1 MSHVFNI
8 NNMSNFNEK
17 INIDELYEK
26 KKNYDL
32 SKLEI
37 FNKLL
42 NRVHT
47 KIKLTSRQ
55 RLDVQYCWFAV
66 PEIMIGVP
74 KYDQGACI
82 SYIMDKLI
90 DNGFMVKY
98 IHPNVILISWKH
110 WVPDYVRSEFKKKTG
125 MEVDSYGTIIS
136 KNDNSKDNKQ
146 EVSFKPSNKF
156 SVGNNKKKDFKPI
169 KDYKPLGNL
178 IYNEELLTKLEN
190 RLND

>member
-55 RLDVQYCWFAV
+55 RMDVQYCWFAV
-66 PEIMIGVP
+66 PEVMIGVP

-125 MEVDSYGTIIS
+125 MEVDSYGTIIN
-136 KNDNSKDNKQ
+136 KNDTSKDNKQ
-146 EVSFKPSNKF
+146 EISLKTSNKY
-156 SVGNNKKKDFKPI
+156 SSGNKDNKKFKPI

-178 IYNEELLTKLEN
+178 IYNEELLNKLEN
-190 RLND
+190 RLN

>member
-90 DNGFMVKY
+90 DNGFNIVIYANHLLRASYPAMKY
-98 IHPNVILISWKH
+98 VAEKILMDSC
-110 WVPDYVRSEFKKKTG
+110 SSG
-125 MEVDSYGTIIS
+125 VDKDIIS
-136 KNDNSKDNKQ
+136 IS
-146 EVSFKPSNKF
+146 E
-156 SVGNNKKKDFKPI
+156 I
-169 KDYKPLGNL
+169 LNL
-178 IYNEELLTKLEN
+178 IPGTK
-190 RLND
+190 

>member
-1 MSHVFNI
+1 
-8 NNMSNFNEK
+8 MSNFNEK

-55 RLDVQYCWFAV
+55 RIDVQYCWFAV
-66 PEIMIGVP
+66 PEVMIGVP

-110 WVPDYVRSEFKKKTG
+110 WVPDYVRTEFKKKTG
-125 MEVDSYGTIIS
+125 MEVDSYGKIINKDDS
-136 KNDNSKDNKQ
+136 SKDKQ
-146 EVSFKPSNKF
+146 EKFLFKTSNKY
-156 SVGNNKKKDFKPI
+156 SSENKDKKFKPI

>member
-47 KIKLTSRQ
+47 KIKITSRQ

-156 SVGNNKKKDFKPI
+156 SVGNNKK
-169 KDYKPLGNL
+169 LSL
-178 IYNEELLTKLEN
+178 IHI
-190 RLND
+190 

>member
-55 RLDVQYCWFAV
+55 RIDVQYCWFAV
-66 PEIMIGVP
+66 PEVMIGVP

-110 WVPDYVRSEFKKKTG
+110 WVPDYVRTEFKKKTG
-125 MEVDSYGTIIS
+125 MEVDSYGKIINKDDS
-136 KNDNSKDNKQ
+136 SKDKQ
-146 EVSFKPSNKF
+146 EKFLFKTSNKY
-156 SVGNNKKKDFKPI
+156 SSENKDKKFKPI

>member
-47 KIKLTSRQ
+47 KIRVTSRQ
-55 RLDVQYCWFAV
+55 RIDVQYCWFAV
-66 PEIMIGVP
+66 PEVMIGVP

-82 SYIMDKLI
+82 SYIMEKLI

-110 WVPDYVRSEFKKKTG
+110 WVPDYVRTEFKKKTG
-125 MEVDSYGTIIS
+125 MEVDSYGKIIS
-136 KNDNSKDNKQ
+136 KDDNSKDKQ
-146 EVSFKPSNKF
+146 EELSFKTNKYL
-156 SVGNNKKKDFKPI
+156 SGNKDNKKFKPI

-178 IYNEELLTKLEN
+178 IYNEELLNKLEN

>member
-8 NNMSNFNEK
+8 DNMNDFNEK

-26 KKNYDL
+26 KKHYDL

-47 KIKLTSRQ
+47 KIKITSRQ
-55 RLDVQYCWFAV
+55 RLNVQYCWFAV
-66 PEIMIGVP
+66 PEVMIGVP

-90 DNGFMVKY
+90 DNGFLVKY

-110 WVPDYVRSEFKKKTG
+110 WIPDYVRNEIKKKTG
-125 MEVDSYGTIIS
+125 MEVDSYGKLIN
-136 KNDNSKDNKQ
+136 KNEKSQQGQ
-146 EVSFKPSNKF
+146 ETPFKLSNKYT
-156 SVGNNKKKDFKPI
+156 SSNKDDKKFKPI

-190 RLND
+190 RLS